1 MTKQTKQ
8 KKLTAAQRIEHL
20 EGTIMGMYE
29 NFNILANDIDQLR
42 QTMTALAKRLNATIE
57 AGEKGGINN
66 EQVNS
71 IIIQENVNELRKK
84 VDFLVEQ
91 GVLKKSEDNVIGENS
106 FVVGRELDEDKNEI
120 NPRIQFA
127 FQTLN
132 EGGKELITGKSL
144 GDLVKNE
151 GSDGCMEITELYE
164 IVQQNQAQQETE
176 EQLDTENTE
185 ELAKEA

>member
-1 MTKQTKQ
+1 MTKQ
-8 KKLTAAQRIEHL
+8 KKLTAAQRIEKL
-20 EGTIMGMYE
+20 ENTTLGVYE

-42 QTMTALAKRLNATIE
+42 QTVTALAKRLNATIE

-66 EQVNS
+66 DQVNS
-71 IIIQENVNELRKK
+71 IIIQENVNELKQK
-84 VDFLVEQ
+84 VDFLIEQ
-91 GVLKKSEDNVIGENS
+91 GILKKSENNTVGESS
-106 FVVGRELDEDKNEI
+106 FVVGRELDDEKNEI

-132 EGGKELITGKSL
+132 EKGKELILDKSI

-151 GSDGCMEITELYE
+151 GNSGCMEITEIYE
-164 IVQQNQAQQETE
+164 IIQQETE
-176 EQLDTENTE
+176 SELNTEDKE